1 MCKACSPLS
10 SREDT
15 EIYKGLD
22 VVLRHYHKG
31 GYTVKKI
38 HADGEFESLLLRIK
52 DELDIEVNI
61 ANSDERVGDI
71 KRLNRKI
78 QEKFRT
84 KFYHLP
90 FKVIPKVMINSLAC
104 VTTKGMN
111 MFTVKGGVIN
121 YF

>member
-1 MCKACSPLS
+1 M
-10 SREDT
+10 
-15 EIYKGLD
+15 
-22 VVLRHYHKG
+22 
-31 GYTVKKI
+31 
-38 HADGEFESLLLRIK
+38 
-52 DELDIEVNI
+52 NI